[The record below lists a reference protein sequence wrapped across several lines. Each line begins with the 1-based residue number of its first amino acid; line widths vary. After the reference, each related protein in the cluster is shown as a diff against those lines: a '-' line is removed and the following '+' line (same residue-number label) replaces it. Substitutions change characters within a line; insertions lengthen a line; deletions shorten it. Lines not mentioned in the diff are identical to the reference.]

1 MGFFDIIRAN
11 PDVAVAA
18 CKRQIAD
25 TRAEIAA
32 GRERLQA
39 LAREREELISDIDN
53 AGYLKQVAAVDKKIE
68 AETANVDACVS
79 RIQILRQRLRSAEIA
94 VLEARKADFIAR
106 IQKLLPRRQQ
116 SARKIKLGLELVARG
131 RLELRTTEAELFSGP
146 GWLST
151 EPALSPNYFRA
162 TLAEFREF
170 ETSKIA
176 RPDFDVV
183 AAIEKLNAGL
193 IDILQRGKLPSPP
206 SDDDDDEVELLS
218 PPQDENSEEE
228 ELEENLA

>member
-1 MGFFDIIRAN
+1 M
-11 PDVAVAA
+11 
-18 CKRQIAD
+18 
-25 TRAEIAA
+25 
-32 GRERLQA
+32 
-39 LAREREELISDIDN
+39 
-53 AGYLKQVAAVDKKIE
+53 AAVDKKIE

-151 EPALSPNYFRA
+151 ERPLAQLFSRDPCRVPRVRNQQDRSPGFRRRGCNRKIKRRSYRYPAEGQV
-162 TLAEFREF
+162 AE
-170 ETSKIA
+170 
-176 RPDFDVV
+176 P
-183 AAIEKLNAGL
+183 AI
-193 IDILQRGKLPSPP
+193 R
-206 SDDDDDEVELLS
+206 
-218 PPQDENSEEE
+218 
-228 ELEENLA
+228 